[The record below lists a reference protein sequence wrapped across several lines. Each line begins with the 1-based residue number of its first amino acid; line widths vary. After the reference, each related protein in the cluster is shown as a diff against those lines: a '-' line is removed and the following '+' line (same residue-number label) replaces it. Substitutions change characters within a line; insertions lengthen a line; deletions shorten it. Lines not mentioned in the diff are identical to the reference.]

1 MSCGQNHKYDAY
13 QKASDALKTALVAA
27 LNSDEETSTLEE
39 LFQHY
44 IGARNRADKASDT
57 FSIHGGD
64 SVITFGDGLYPTAV
78 AAADTVQFD
87 YSGLGTDTI
96 FTGIGSD
103 VINIPEDFTMPT
115 QSGVDNITL
124 G

>member
-13 QKASDALKTALVAA
+13 QKASDALKDALVAA
-27 LNSDEETSTLEE
+27 LKNDEETSTLEE

-44 IGARNRADKASDT
+44 IGARNRADKASNS

-64 SVITFGDGLYPTAV
+64 SVISFGDGLYPTAV
-78 AAADTVQFD
+78 AAGTVDFD

-103 VINIPEDFTMPT
+103 VINIPEEFTMPT
-115 QSGVDNITL
+115 QSGEDTITL

>member
-64 SVITFGDGLYPTAV
+64 SVITFGDGFPTAV
-78 AAADTVQFD
+78 AADTVQFD

-103 VINIPEDFTMPT
+103 VINIPEEFTMPT

>member
-13 QKASDALKTALVAA
+13 QKASDALKTELVAA

-44 IGARNRADKASDT
+44 IGARNRADKASNS

-64 SVITFGDGLYPTAV
+64 SVISFGDGLYPTAV
-78 AAADTVQFD
+78 AAGTVDFD

-103 VINIPEDFTMPT
+103 VINIPEEFTMPT
-115 QSGVDNITL
+115 QSGEDTITL